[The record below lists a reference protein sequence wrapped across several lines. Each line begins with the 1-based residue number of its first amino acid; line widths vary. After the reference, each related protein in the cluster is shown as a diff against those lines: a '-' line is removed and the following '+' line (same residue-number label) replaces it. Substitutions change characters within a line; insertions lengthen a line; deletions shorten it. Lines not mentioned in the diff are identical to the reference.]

1 MSMVRYSED
10 AIPALTDARR
20 AELRALA
27 KRPDSEIDFS
37 DLPPLT
43 EDFWQDAVRGRF
55 YKPVKKATS
64 VRIDMDVLDWLK
76 KQGKGYQTKINLI
89 LRDAMLRSMR
99 KSHEAKV

>member
-1 MSMVRYSED
+1 MSMVRYSAD
-10 AIPALTDARR
+10 AIPVLTEERR

-76 KQGKGYQTKINLI
+76 KQGRGYQTKINRI
-89 LRDAMLRSMR
+89 LRDAMLRSMQQ
-99 KSHEAKV
+99 S